1 MFPTYFASK
10 TSIKKIGYCVCLK
23 DMMGQTYHARYF
35 IGHVIFCGRWKQGF
49 ATVTLEVN
57 VTESIERM
65 EQYAINT

>member
-1 MFPTYFASK
+1 
-10 TSIKKIGYCVCLK
+10 
-23 DMMGQTYHARYF
+23 MMGQTYHARYF